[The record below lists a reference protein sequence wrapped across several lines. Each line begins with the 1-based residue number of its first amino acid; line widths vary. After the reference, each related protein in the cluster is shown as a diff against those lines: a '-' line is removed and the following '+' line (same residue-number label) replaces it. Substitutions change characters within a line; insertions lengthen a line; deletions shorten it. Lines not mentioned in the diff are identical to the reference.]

1 MELISSMSLWDLLGK
16 LLLNGQVLAVIGGA
30 LAVILPGFGSAKAVG
45 SVGEALDGL
54 MSEDPDKFG
63 KGFLLEALPATQ
75 GLYGV
80 IVAFILMTKIGVVG
94 GGTPVASLEQGLYY
108 LFACLPIAF
117 VGYYSAVRQGRVAA
131 AGVAT
136 IAKRPDASGKCVIA
150 TAMVELYALLSLLVS
165 FLLVFFAPF
174 AA

>member
-1 MELISSMSLWDLLGK
+1 MESTISMTLWDLLGK
-16 LLLNGQVLAVIGGA
+16 FLLNGQVLAVIGAA
-30 LAVILPGFGSAKAVG
+30 LAAILPGFGSAKAVG

-80 IVAFILMTKIGVVG
+80 IVAFIVITKVGVL
-94 GGTPVASLEQGLYY
+94 GGTPVANIEQGLYY
-108 LFACLPIAF
+108 FFACMPIAF
-117 VGYYSAVRQGRVAA
+117 VGYYSAIRQGRVAS

-150 TAMVELYALLSLLVS
+150 TAMVELYALFALIVS
-165 FLLVFFAPF
+165 FVFVFFPPF
-174 AA
+174 GA